1 LHSLA
6 GTGGLWRSF
15 FWAVFSDLSDL
26 AMIWLVARAA
36 GFALGPAGCAAVWAG
51 VNVAIAVPAAPG
63 QLGVLEAGAVLVLRV
78 LGAGDERALAIALA
92 YHATHVL
99 PTLLAGIFALGLR
112 SLSRAPLQAAKA
124 AAGPRTD
131 SDASA
136 PGPLGEQAS

>member
-1 LHSLA
+1 
-6 GTGGLWRSF
+6 
-15 FWAVFSDLSDL
+15 
-26 AMIWLVARAA
+26 MIWLVARAA
-36 GFALGPAGCAAVWAG
+36 GTAMATLTPAQTAAQPAGPRA
-51 VNVAIAVPAAPG
+51 NPAAPG